1 MLSRFGK
8 KDCAPGNTPIAKGD
22 KFNLLQCPK
31 NEIEKKEM
39 EDILYASTV
48 GSLMHA
54 QVYIRPNTTYVV
66 GMLDRYLSNQEMIH
80 WKTTKWVIRYL

>member
-1 MLSRFGK
+1 
-8 KDCAPGNTPIAKGD
+8 
-22 KFNLLQCPK
+22 
-31 NEIEKKEM
+31 M

-54 QVYIRPNTTYVV
+54 QVYMRPNTTYVV

-80 WKTTKWVIRYL
+80 WKTAKWVIRYL